1 MGNGTNAADEP
12 VAWSASSGEEVGQE
26 AGALIAEHPS
36 DPRGPVVEAV
46 RVDKVKH
53 AASGP
58 GFRVGGAVYEG
69 ADSAIDDRPGAHD
82 AGFKGDHQ
90 RAVVESPV
98 TYAGGGVAEGE
109 HLSMGGRIAS
119 EFTFVVSR
127 GDHLAIAQHDGADGN
142 VVVVER
148 APGLGDREA
157 HERFMIGLGGHG
169 AMLRDGC

>member
-1 MGNGTNAADEP
+1 MGNGTNVADEP
-12 VAWSASSGEEVGQE
+12 VAWSASSGEEVGE
-26 AGALIAEHPS
+26 ETRALIAEHPG
-36 DPRGPVVEAV
+36 DPRGPVVQPV
-46 RVDKVKH
+46 GVDEIKH

-58 GFRVGGAVYEG
+58 GFRVGGAVDEG
-69 ADSAIDDRPGAHD
+69 ADSAIDDRPGAHG

-98 TYAGGGVAEGE
+98 TYAGGGVAERE
-109 HLSMGGRIAS
+109 HLSMGGRIAG

-148 APGLGDREA
+148 APGLGDRKA
-157 HERFMIGLGGHG
+157 HERFVIRVDGHG